1 MLKGSAEVNG
11 VPSLQP
17 PTDQVFTG
25 KVVFNLVEGKGD
37 AEGAVEPS
45 APKAGAAAPAEK
57 PAAGEIPAAAAAGEK
72 PAAAEGAAPAAAE
85 AKPDAKVEE
94 KPVEVKKKGP
104 GEIGVRVGPYGLR

>member
-57 PAAGEIPAAAAAGEK
+57 PAAAAGEAPATAAAGEK
-72 PAAAEGAAPAAAE
+72 PAAAEGAAAAAAAE
-85 AKPDAKVEE
+85 AKPDAKEGE

-104 GEIGVRVGPYGLR
+104 GEVGV